1 MNKKLLLVILFF
13 ILINNSKSFSQCTPN
28 PNNTNLISPDTTT
41 NLVSGTVAIPYS
53 QIIYIHPPTDTSV
66 MYQGIPVNINPLD
79 SIVLNAV
86 GNLPPGLSYACNPA
100 NCSFPGGTSGCIA
113 ITGTPTTAGFYP
125 LNVYITSYGKLAGI
139 GFAIFQADTLES
151 YHINI
156 NVNSGIAS
164 YDQNSNFQ
172 LLEFG
177 PDAVQEK
184 LNLKINS
191 PVSANADFSVFNIL
205 GKSVYSKTASLNQ
218 GINTISFNTKNLSA
232 GVYILTLKKDPYV
245 LTRKFV
251 IGGK

>member
-1 MNKKLLLVILFF
+1 MNKKLLILTCLFF
-13 ILINNSKSFSQCTPN
+13 ITLNKSFSQCTPN
-28 PNNTNLISPDTTT
+28 PSNTALITPDTTV
-41 NLVSGTVAIPYS
+41 NLASGTVGIPYS
-53 QIIYIHPPTDTSV
+53 QIIYIHPPSDTSV
-66 MYQGIPVNINPLD
+66 LYNGIPVNIDPVD
-79 SIVLNAV
+79 SIVLDAV
-86 GNLPPGLSYACNPA
+86 GNLPPGLSYACVPA

-125 LNVYITSYGKLAGI
+125 LNVYITSYGKIAII

-164 YDQNSNFQ
+164 YQNSNFQ

-177 PDAVQEK
+177 PAPAGEK
-184 LNLKINS
+184 MNIKMNS
-191 PVSANADFSVFNIL
+191 PVNTNADFSVFNIL
-205 GKSVYSKTASLNQ
+205 GESVYNKTTNLNQ
-218 GINTISFNTKNLSA
+218 GINTIDFSTKNLSP
-232 GVYILTLKKDPYV
+232 GVYILTFKKDPYV